1 MLLPHL
7 LVTESLIRQRAEHN
21 NCEIFSLEEIS
32 LHQQEIERIEYIDK
46 WCRDLKI
53 IYFQNNLI
61 PKIENVSRLK
71 KLEYLNLALNN
82 IERIENL
89 DGCEFLKKL
98 DLTVNFVGELTSV
111 ELLKVNVQLEELF
124 LVGNPCYEFD
134 GYRKYV
140 IAVLP
145 QLKWLDGKEIS
156 RSEQIQALQD
166 FPVVQQRI
174 LEQQAAYILKR
185 TKEKDHQQNF
195 EEKEI
200 NEKNGKWKENPNSN
214 GHCSPEIHNALP
226 AQGKN
231 IGSKQFNRKDD
242 EGLREA
248 NEDEVNRKFWEEP
261 SYYTPESRLET
272 HRYIEKMRK
281 SKEKDKNPRKQ
292 KPHQVL
298 ITSEGRVL
306 NVNEPKIDFTLTDD
320 EENNQFI
327 LDLAVYRYLDTSL
340 LDIDVQPT
348 YICVMVKGKAFQLVL
363 QEEVNPDS
371 SSAQRSQTTGH
382 LLVTMPKAQE
392 IIRPKP
398 KSKITAQPLNST
410 NLHPDVARN
419 IGDLVQKKRG
429 IGNMEQLKYL
439 RSIKKIQEKPSKSGS
454 LKENE
459 IALANN
465 VNENPNV
472 FYKYIKRKRILR
484 DKIGPLEDWSRWLC
498 MEPEELEE
506 NNSMY

>member
-410 NLHPDVARN
+410 NLHPDVARTTQCIEKLEVDPSKHVDITSIVTMKKSVPQGPLKIN
-419 IGDLVQKKRG
+419 QSRALKRDIGDFQD
-429 IGNMEQLKYL
+429 
-439 RSIKKIQEKPSKSGS
+439 
-454 LKENE
+454 
-459 IALANN
+459 
-465 VNENPNV
+465 NPEV
-472 FYKYIKRKRILR
+472 P
-484 DKIGPLEDWSRWLC
+484 PLLD
-498 MEPEELEE
+498 
-506 NNSMY
+506 